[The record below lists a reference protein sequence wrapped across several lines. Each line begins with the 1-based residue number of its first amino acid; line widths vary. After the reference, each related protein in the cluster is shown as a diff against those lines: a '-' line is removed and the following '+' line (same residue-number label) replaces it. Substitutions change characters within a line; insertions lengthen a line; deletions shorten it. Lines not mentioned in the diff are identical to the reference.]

1 MIYEFNL
8 YFQAEADEILADEG
22 DPIEAPPGPY
32 KIQPEVQGN
41 LVLLTGAPGAG
52 KSTTAQLLGRLKGR

>member
-1 MIYEFNL
+1 M
-8 YFQAEADEILADEG
+8 YFQAEADEIEADEG
-22 DPIEAPPGPY
+22 DPMEAPPGPY
-32 KIQPEVQGN
+32 KIQPEVQGK